1 MASVNNGS
9 KPSRDQQPVACLAA
23 TMVLALGMLCGGC
36 SSEEPSVPTIRLN
49 QVGFAPTAPK
59 VAVVAGADSEVF
71 EIRSRGGEA
80 VYSGVLAAPEFW
92 SYSGEEVRIADF
104 SGLRTP
110 GDYSVVVDGSHESHP
125 FQIRAEVY
133 RPVVAAALKA
143 FFFARSGT
151 DLDPAYAGPWARQ
164 AGHSD
169 DRVLIH
175 ASAASASRPEG
186 SLISSPGGWYDAGDY
201 NKYIV
206 NSAFA
211 TATLFAAYD
220 HFPEYFERLESNIPE
235 SNDSVP
241 DIIDEAVINLR
252 WMLTMQDPEDGGV
265 YHKLTTLRFEG
276 MVMPE
281 QATADRYVVQK
292 STPAALDLAATA
304 AMAARILVRWPQL
317 EDLAGQCLTAAEAA
331 WAWAEANP
339 DVAYQQPADV
349 ETGTYAID
357 DDDFTDE
364 RAWAAVELFITT
376 GDVSYFGQLD
386 LTQVAG
392 GVPSWPWVSPFG
404 WASLADHDEMPPG
417 ISRDQVERA
426 ILDTA
431 DLLKSQAEES
441 AYRVALGASP
451 ERYAAHHPKRDF
463 SWGSSSV
470 AASQSMLLLWAYRLT
485 DDRSYLDAALTNL
498 DYILGRNPTGYCFVI
513 GSGSLSPRHPH
524 HRPSEA
530 DGVADPV
537 PGFMVGGP
545 HDGGQDKDFC
555 RAMYPSDLP
564 ARAYVDDV
572 CSYATNE
579 VAINWNAAL
588 LYAAG
593 GLDALSG
600 GDLPQLSSGQA
611 TP

>member
-1 MASVNNGS
+1 
-9 KPSRDQQPVACLAA
+9 
-23 TMVLALGMLCGGC
+23 ML
-36 SSEEPSVPTIRLN
+36 
-49 QVGFAPTAPK
+49 
-59 VAVVAGADSEVF
+59 
-71 EIRSRGGEA
+71 
-80 VYSGVLAAPEFW
+80 
-92 SYSGEEVRIADF
+92 
-104 SGLRTP
+104 
-110 GDYSVVVDGSHESHP
+110 
-125 FQIRAEVY
+125 
-133 RPVVAAALKA
+133 
-143 FFFARSGT
+143 
-151 DLDPAYAGPWARQ
+151 
-164 AGHSD
+164 
-169 DRVLIH
+169 
-175 ASAASASRPEG
+175 
-186 SLISSPGGWYDAGDY
+186 
-201 NKYIV
+201 
-206 NSAFA
+206 
-211 TATLFAAYD
+211 
-220 HFPEYFERLESNIPE
+220 
-235 SNDSVP
+235 
-241 DIIDEAVINLR
+241 
-252 WMLTMQDPEDGGV
+252 
-265 YHKLTTLRFEG
+265 
-276 MVMPE
+276 
-281 QATADRYVVQK
+281 
-292 STPAALDLAATA
+292 
-304 AMAARILVRWPQL
+304 
-317 EDLAGQCLTAAEAA
+317 
-331 WAWAEANP
+331 
-339 DVAYQQPADV
+339 
-349 ETGTYAID
+349 
-357 DDDFTDE
+357 
-364 RAWAAVELFITT
+364 
-376 GDVSYFGQLD
+376 
-386 LTQVAG
+386 
-392 GVPSWPWVSPFG
+392 
-404 WASLADHDEMPPG
+404 PG

-470 AASQSMLLLWAYRLT
+470 AASQSMLLLWAYRLS

-498 DYILGRNPTGYCFVI
+498 DYILGRNSTGYCFVI